1 MCMEIL
7 SRAADLADEGGY
19 NSSTWKFVFQLGL
32 CGCGKFLMV
41 QDALVQVGDSM
52 GKVHLLLCYK

>member
-1 MCMEIL
+1 MWMDIL

-19 NSSTWKFVFQLGL
+19 NSSVWKFGFQPGL
-32 CGCGKFLMV
+32 CGCRKFLIV

-52 GKVHLLLCYK
+52 GEVHLLLCYK